1 MVSMCE
7 SGHIVKVV
15 PNAMKYWLK
24 AVILQGFIS
33 QRCSYCKKWSQ
44 SGMKGVNFKNGPKRK
59 VSIREGDH
67 IVKVVPNA
75 RCYCVKVIII

>member
-15 PNAMKYWLK
+15 PNAMKQWLK

-33 QRCSYCKKWSQ
+33 QRC
-44 SGMKGVNFKNGPKRK
+44 
-59 VSIREGDH
+59 
-67 IVKVVPNA
+67 
-75 RCYCVKVIII
+75 